1 MKRSVFS
8 TAVVF
13 ALAACGGG
21 EPAADAPAEAPAE
34 AAPEAAAETAA
45 PAAAEMT
52 MPAWFQM
59 DGTAVT
65 LDIVAGQTDKGNYW
79 NYNGAQFGEMTIT
92 VPAGSEVTINFS
104 NNDPNMAHSVGISAG
119 FDTAPAMVDATPVFA
134 GAISSNPTSMT
145 EATLPGQ
152 SETFTFTAD
161 EAGNYSMVC
170 YIPGHAVSGMWIHF
184 NVSAEGEAGVM
195 GAM

>member
-21 EPAADAPAEAPAE
+21 EPAADTTAETSAAPAAEA
-34 AAPEAAAETAA
+34 AAPEAAA
-45 PAAAEMT
+45 PAGEMT
-52 MPAWFQM
+52 MPSWYQM
-59 DGTAVT
+59 DGNQVT
-65 LDIVAGQTDKGNYW
+65 LDIVAGSTSKGNYW
-79 NYNGAQFGEMTIT
+79 NFNGAQFGEMTIT
-92 VPAGSEVTINFS
+92 VPVGSEVTINFS
-104 NNDPNMAHSVGISAG
+104 NSDPNMAHSIGISEG
-119 FDTAPAMVDATPVFA
+119 FDTAPAMVEATPVFA

-145 EATLPGQ
+145 EATMPGE
-152 SETFTFTAD
+152 SEVVTFTAS

-184 NVSAEGEAGVM
+184 NVSAEGEAGVA
-195 GAM
+195 GA

>member
-21 EPAADAPAEAPAE
+21 EPAAEAPADTS
-34 AAPEAAAETAA
+34 ADAPAAAETAA
-45 PAAAEMT
+45 PAAGEMT

-59 DGTAVT
+59 NGNAVT
-65 LDIVAGQTDKGNYW
+65 LDIVAGKTNKGNYW
-79 NYNGAQFGEMTIT
+79 NFNGAQFGEATIT
-92 VPAGSEVTINFS
+92 VPVGAEVTINFS
-104 NNDPNMAHSVGISAG
+104 NEDPNMAHSIGISPG
-119 FDTAPAMVDATPVFA
+119 FDTAPAMVDVTPVFA

-145 EATLPGQ
+145 EATMPGQ
-152 SETFTFTAD
+152 SETITFTAS

-184 NVSAEGEAGVM
+184 NVSAEGEAGVS
-195 GAM
+195 GAIQ